1 MKKILAALLLLALV
15 APAMADVAV
24 TAADLGGGHLRITV
38 SPSAGAGVRGVAL
51 VLENTDGAT
60 VASTAAVTATGLNT
74 FVDYAM
80 TAGTG
85 YTAVGQGHPGAKW
98 NLPGGEA
105 AFPADSAKFSLC
117 AGYLDENGVDPK
129 GEAYMVD
136 SFFDVFFTQGSTS
149 TATIAISLDTIRG
162 GIVGDTLGT
171 VTVQASQTLTFV
183 VNYTLAMSAGTGGVL
198 EVDNSGVYAAGTV
211 VDIKST
217 PNAGYTFAGWT
228 GDTTNIANAALED
241 TTITMNADATIV
253 ATFAEIP
260 EAITQPTVTKTTAAP
275 AIGTRVNSGR
285 VETFVASGAVNNKGH
300 AMEYLFIW
308 GDTPVN
314 TTWGP
319 ATQTHTYTYGGAGI
333 VKTTP
338 YAYNVT
344 VQARCIAHPTVVSP
358 VSPVLALTS
367 EPVKS
372 TATTVYAAY
381 NTLGRPDC
389 WAFQRNCKG
398 DVNGVGTG
406 GGVSKVWVNSTDL
419 GVFSAAYNKPQSVLL
434 TVNVGGV
441 MGACAD
447 NERAGTGGGVSKVWV
462 NSTDLGTFSGNYN
475 KPQSLVPVCVQ
486 TNYHYWTN

>member
-228 GDTTNIANAALED
+228 GDIANIANPALED

-260 EAITQPTVTKTTAAP
+260 ETITTPTVAKTTIAP

-285 VETFVASGAVNNKGH
+285 LETFVASGAVSSKGH
-300 AMEYLFIW
+300 ALEYQFTW
-308 GDTPVN
+308 GDGVVGP
-314 TTWGP
+314 WGA
-319 ATQTHTYTYGGAGI
+319 ATQTKTYTYAAAA
-333 VKTTP
+333 
-338 YAYNVT
+338 AYNVT
-344 VQARCIAHPTVVSP
+344 VQARCIADPAVVSAASAP
-358 VSPVLALTS
+358 LALTTEEFS
-367 EPVKS
+367 S
-372 TATTVYAAY
+372 SIDATAYTAWA
-381 NTLGRPDC
+381 LFGRNKC
-389 WAFQRNCKG
+389 WAFNRQCRG
-398 DVNGVGTG
+398 DANGRKVGLYAVTSHDLNAMKAAYTKADSLLQTISVDPDGTG
-406 GGVSKVWVNSTDL
+406 TLPAIPGICTDFNKTKVGLYRVTSTDL
-419 GVFSAAYNKPQSVLL
+419 TVLKTYYTKQDSA
-434 TVNVGGV
+434 
-441 MGACAD
+441 
-447 NERAGTGGGVSKVWV
+447 
-462 NSTDLGTFSGNYN
+462 
-475 KPQSLVPVCVQ
+475 VPVCPLGAGDGKGIIYY
-486 TNYHYWTN
+486 TAP